1 MNRRAFGGVL
11 KLFNSGVTT
20 SKCWLRTW
28 DSERYDEEGE
38 QWVVTPCG
46 HWYSLKSNTDT
57 TMKATIT
64 FTGGDKLTGRP
75 VCSRCPIFQQEG
87 RPCPEMRAVAR
98 WMGRMHGVVDERLTA
113 ARLQAWT
120 SPAYRVDALKRELD
134 ALPAFTPVLW
144 SDIDAVD
151 GEVLFPAETPARRQ
165 NSSSRP
171 SRHARSGRIKSGGED
186 EQRDAQRRAASVKA
200 ASVKA
205 ATKAAE
211 AAREETATRAARL
224 VAHAEGVGLAEQV
237 TRTQRRCSKCRQPGH
252 NKNSPTCPMAIA
264 PPTSSFP
271 NAPHTNELVPNAQPM
286 NELVTDEVTDED
298 ALSALQSFAGD
309 RETAAP
315 PQPKRAPPKA
325 KRVKTTTTPTTMPTH
340 RRPFAADDEDE

>member
-1 MNRRAFGGVL
+1 
-11 KLFNSGVTT
+11 
-20 SKCWLRTW
+20 
-28 DSERYDEEGE
+28 
-38 QWVVTPCG
+38 
-46 HWYSLKSNTDT
+46 
-57 TMKATIT
+57 
-64 FTGGDKLTGRP
+64 
-75 VCSRCPIFQQEG
+75 
-87 RPCPEMRAVAR
+87 
-98 WMGRMHGVVDERLTA
+98 MGRMHGVVDERLTA
-113 ARLQAWT
+113 ARLLAWT

-171 SRHARSGRIKSGGED
+171 SRYARSGRIKSGGED
-186 EQRDAQRRAASVKA
+186 EQRDAQRRAAAAAAQAKA
-200 ASVKA
+200 AAKSA
-205 ATKAAE
+205 AKAAE

-224 VAHAEGVGLAEQV
+224 AAHAEVVGLAEQV
-237 TRTQRRCSKCRQPGH
+237 PRTQRRCTKCRQPGH
-252 NKNSPTCPMAIA
+252 KKNSPACPMAIA
-264 PPTSSFP
+264 PPTNELVP

-298 ALSALQSFAGD
+298 ALSALQSFPGD

-325 KRVKTTTTPTTMPTH
+325 KRARTTTTPTTMPTH